1 LAIILADYADLGRI
15 FLNPFII
22 EQSRVDIPG
31 EKLKDAKELQLFF
44 TMENTGYDLSV
55 TF

>member
-22 EQSRVDIPG
+22 EQSREYTDR
-31 EKLKDAKELQLFF
+31 L
-44 TMENTGYDLSV
+44 LSR
-55 TF
+55 